1 MKTQDNDVLESARSR
16 EIVQEIMRYGV
27 SDFQVKKI
35 IKFLAL
41 ELEDRS
47 IMQEIV
53 KVITDDLEGNES
65 DVKPR
70 IQL

>member
-1 MKTQDNDVLESARSR
+1 MKNEDSDVLASVRAR
-16 EIVQEIMRYGV
+16 EIVQEIMRFGV

>member
-1 MKTQDNDVLESARSR
+1 MIEQDKDLLESARSR
-16 EIVQEIMRYGV
+16 EIVQEIMRFGV
-27 SDFQVKKI
+27 SDFQIKKV

-47 IMQEIV
+47 LMQEIV
-53 KVITDDLEGNES
+53 KIITDDLEGNES
-65 DVKPR
+65 DQKPR